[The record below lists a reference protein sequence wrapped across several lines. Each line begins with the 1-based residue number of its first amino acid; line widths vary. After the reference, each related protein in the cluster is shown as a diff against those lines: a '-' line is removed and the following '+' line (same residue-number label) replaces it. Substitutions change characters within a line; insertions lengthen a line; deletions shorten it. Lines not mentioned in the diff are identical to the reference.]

1 MSDGK
6 KKLSFLTVISTI
18 ICVVFVCEAAAPAAA
33 IGNQQFFWWI
43 FLILT
48 FLLPYG
54 MVVAELGTTYDGEGG
69 IYDWV
74 RDGLGDKWGA
84 RISYYYWVNYPLW
97 IASLATMFPDILG
110 MVFGVEFNLIAKIGI
125 DLAFVWIVY
134 LMGCSKAAD
143 SEWVLNGG
151 AVIKVA
157 VAVIV
162 GALGIWYAME
172 NGFAND
178 MSAATFLPELTNTNA
193 LGYLSII
200 IFNFMGFE
208 VICTMTDDMADPAR
222 DIPKA
227 IIVGG
232 LSIAVIYLFA
242 GFGIGAAVP
251 ADSIDPDYGM
261 IYAVQTM
268 VGDSMI
274 FKVICIA
281 FLITLFANMAAW
293 SFGVNSVARY
303 AAEHGNMPK
312 VFASMIS
319 DDDMPNGVNSVAR
332 YAAEHGNMPKV
343 FASMISDDDMPNG
356 ANLVNAIVASL
367 VLCLQLVPIDAISNG
382 VFWMLFGTSVVFLL
396 LTYIPMFPAFLNL
409 RKNDPS
415 RARIF
420 TFPFKGVMMKVML
433 AIPCI
438 ELILAIVATLIPFSV
453 DEIGDKVPMIVIFIV
468 LLLIGEVVRVVSAKG
483 RETEY
488 KGFTPELAAQRLAEE
503 AAEAEES

>member
-1 MSDGK
+1 MSEEK
-6 KKLSFLTVISTI
+6 KHLSFLTVISTV

-97 IASLATMFPDILG
+97 ITSLAVLFPPILNLA
-110 MVFGVEFNLIAKIGI
+110 FGWDFSLPVQILIELG
-125 DLAFVWIVY
+125 FVWIVY
-134 LMGCSKAAD
+134 LIGRSKVAD

-151 AVIKVA
+151 ALIKVV
-157 VAVIV
+157 VAVLV
-162 GALGIWYAME
+162 GALGIWYASQ

-178 MSAATFLPELTNTNA
+178 MSAATFMPELTNTNA
-193 LGYLSII
+193 LSYLSII

-208 VICTMTDDMADPAR
+208 VICTMTDDMADPAK

-227 IIVGG
+227 IIAGG
-232 LSIAVIYLFA
+232 LAIAVIYLFA
-242 GFGIGAAVP
+242 GFGIGAAIP
-251 ADSIDPDYGM
+251 ADQIDPDYGM
-261 IYAVQTM
+261 IVALQTM
-268 VGDSMI
+268 VGDSPI
-274 FKVICIA
+274 FQIVCVA

-319 DDDMPNGVNSVAR
+319 
-332 YAAEHGNMPKV
+332 K
-343 FASMISDDDMPNG
+343 DDMPNG
-356 ANLVNAIVASL
+356 ANLVNAVVASL
-367 VLCLQLVPIDAISNG
+367 TLALQLVPIDAISKG
-382 VFWMLFGTSVVFLL
+382 LFWMLFGTSVVFLL

-409 RKNDPS
+409 RKNDPN
-415 RARIF
+415 RERVF
-420 TFPFKGVMMKVML
+420 TFPFKGAMMKVAL
-433 AIPCI
+433 AVPAI
-438 ELILAIVATLIPFSV
+438 ELVLGIVATLVPLSA
-453 DEIGDKVPMIVIFIV
+453 DEVESKVPMLIIFFV
-468 LLLIGEVVRVVSAKG
+468 LLAIGEVVRIVSAKG
-483 RETEY
+483 RTEEY
-488 KGFTPELAAQRLAEE
+488 KGLTPELAAQRLAEE
-503 AAEAEES
+503 AAAGDEE

>member
-1 MSDGK
+1 MAEK
-6 KKLSFLTVISTI
+6 AKKLSFLTVISTV

-54 MVVAELGTTYDGEGG
+54 MIVAELGTTYDGEGG

-84 RISYYYWVNYPLW
+84 RISWYYWVNYPLW

-110 MVFGVEFNLIAKIGI
+110 MVFGVEFNLIAKMGI
-125 DLAFVWIVY
+125 ELAFVWIVY
-134 LMGCSKAAD
+134 LMGRSKAAD

-151 AVIKVA
+151 AIIKVA

-172 NGFAND
+172 NGFASD
-178 MSAATFLPELTNTNA
+178 MSPATFLPELTNTNA

-208 VICTMTDDMADPAR
+208 VICTMTDDMANPER

-227 IIVGG
+227 IIMGG
-232 LSIAVIYLFA
+232 LAIAIIYLFA
-242 GFGIGAAVP
+242 GFGIGAAIP
-251 ADSIDPDYGM
+251 AADIDPDYGM

-268 VGDSMI
+268 VGDSAI
-274 FKVICIA
+274 FKIICIA

-319 DDDMPNGVNSVAR
+319 
-332 YAAEHGNMPKV
+332 K
-343 FASMISDDDMPNG
+343 DDMPNG
-356 ANLVNAIVASL
+356 ANLVNAVVASL
-367 VLCLQLVPIDAISNG
+367 VLALQLVPIDAISDG
-382 VFWMLFGTSVVFLL
+382 IFWMLFGTSVVFLL

-409 RKNDPS
+409 RKNDPN
-415 RARIF
+415 RERVF
-420 TFPFKGVMMKVML
+420 TFPFKGALMKV
-433 AIPCI
+433 AIAVPCI
-438 ELILAIVATLIPFSV
+438 ELVLTIVATVVPLSEA
-453 DEIGDKVPMIVIFIV
+453 EIADKVPMLIIFIV
-468 LLLIGEVVRVVSAKG
+468 ILLLGEAVRVWSARDRK
-483 RETEY
+483 EEY
-488 KGFTPELAAQRLAEE
+488 KGLTPELAAKRLAEE
-503 AAEAEES
+503 AEEK

>member
-1 MSDGK
+1 MAEK
-6 KKLSFLTVISTI
+6 AKKLSFLTVISTV

-43 FLILT
+43 FLIIT

-54 MVVAELGTTYDGEGG
+54 MIVAELGTTYDGEGG

-84 RISYYYWVNYPLW
+84 RISWYYWVNYPLW

-110 MVFGVEFNLIAKIGI
+110 MVFGVSFDLPVAMAIE
-125 DLAFVWIVY
+125 LAFVWMVY
-134 LMGCSKAAD
+134 LMGRSKAAD

-151 AVIKVA
+151 ALIKVIVA
-157 VAVIV
+157 VAV

-172 NGFAND
+172 NGFASD
-178 MSAATFLPELTNTNA
+178 MSAQTFLPDIANVDA

-227 IIVGG
+227 IIMGG
-232 LSIAVIYLFA
+232 AAIAVIYLFA
-242 GFGIGAAVP
+242 GFGIGAAIP
-251 ADSIDPDYGM
+251 AAEIDPDYGM

-268 VGDSMI
+268 VGDSAI
-274 FKVICIA
+274 FKIICIA

-319 DDDMPNGVNSVAR
+319 
-332 YAAEHGNMPKV
+332 K
-343 FASMISDDDMPNG
+343 DDMPNG
-356 ANLVNAIVASL
+356 ANLVNAVVATL
-367 VLCLQLVPIDAISNG
+367 VLALQLVPVEAISDG
-382 VFWMLFGTSVVFLL
+382 IFWMLFGTSVVFLL

-409 RKNDPS
+409 RKNDPN
-415 RARIF
+415 RERIF
-420 TFPFKGVMMKVML
+420 TFPFKGALMKV
-433 AIPCI
+433 AIAVPCI
-438 ELILAIVATLIPFSV
+438 ELVLTIVATIVPLSEA
-453 DEIGDKVPMIVIFIV
+453 EIADKVPMLIIFIV
-468 LLLIGEVVRVVSAKG
+468 IVLIGEVVRVWSARG
-483 RETEY
+483 RKEEY
-488 KGFTPELAAQRLAEE
+488 KGLTPELAAQRLAEE
-503 AAEAEES
+503 AESEE

>member
-1 MSDGK
+1 MAEK
-6 KKLSFLTVISTI
+6 AKKLSFLTVISTV

-54 MVVAELGTTYDGEGG
+54 MIVAELGTTYDGEGG

-84 RISYYYWVNYPLW
+84 RISWYYWVNYPLW

-110 MVFGVEFNLIAKIGI
+110 MVFNVTFDLPAAIAIE
-125 DLAFVWIVY
+125 LAFVWIVY
-134 LMGCSKAAD
+134 LMGRSKAAD

-151 AVIKVA
+151 AIIKVA

-172 NGFAND
+172 NGFASD
-178 MSAATFLPELTNTNA
+178 MSPATFLPELTNTNA

-208 VICTMTDDMADPAR
+208 VICTMTDDMANPER

-227 IIVGG
+227 IIMGG
-232 LSIAVIYLFA
+232 LAIAIIYLFA
-242 GFGIGAAVP
+242 GFGIGAAIP
-251 ADSIDPDYGM
+251 AADIDPDYGM

-268 VGDSMI
+268 VGDSAI
-274 FKVICIA
+274 FKIICIA

-319 DDDMPNGVNSVAR
+319 
-332 YAAEHGNMPKV
+332 K
-343 FASMISDDDMPNG
+343 DDMPNG
-356 ANLVNAIVASL
+356 ANLVNAVVASL
-367 VLCLQLVPIDAISNG
+367 VLALQLVPIDAISDG
-382 VFWMLFGTSVVFLL
+382 IFWMLFGTSVVFLL

-409 RKNDPS
+409 RKNDPN
-415 RARIF
+415 RERVF
-420 TFPFKGVMMKVML
+420 TFPFKGALMKV
-433 AIPCI
+433 AIAVPCI
-438 ELILAIVATLIPFSV
+438 ELVLTIVATVVPLSEA
-453 DEIGDKVPMIVIFIV
+453 EIADKVPMLIIFIV
-468 LLLIGEVVRVVSAKG
+468 ILLLGEVVRVWSARDRK
-483 RETEY
+483 EEY
-488 KGFTPELAAQRLAEE
+488 KGLTPELAAKRLAEE
-503 AAEAEES
+503 AEEK

>member
-1 MSDGK
+1 MSEAK
-6 KKLSFLTVISTI
+6 KHLSFLTIISTV

-84 RISYYYWVNYPLW
+84 RISFYYWVNYPLW
-97 IASLATMFPDILG
+97 IASLAVMFPDILG
-110 MVFGVEFNLIAKIGI
+110 MVFGVEFNMVAKIVI

-134 LMGCSKAAD
+134 LIGRSKVAD
-143 SEWVLNGG
+143 SEVVLNGG
-151 AVIKVA
+151 ALIKVV
-157 VAVIV
+157 VAVLV
-162 GALGIWYAME
+162 GALGIWYAMN

-193 LGYLSII
+193 LSYISII

-208 VICTMTDDMADPAR
+208 VICTMTDDMRDPAVE
-222 DIPKA
+222 IPKA
-227 IIVGG
+227 IIMGG
-232 LSIAVIYLFA
+232 LAIGVIYLFA
-242 GFGIGAAVP
+242 GFGIGAAIP
-251 ADSIDPDYGM
+251 ADQIDPDYGM

-268 VGDSMI
+268 VGDSPL
-274 FKVICIA
+274 FKIICIA

-319 DDDMPNGVNSVAR
+319 
-332 YAAEHGNMPKV
+332 K
-343 FASMISDDDMPNG
+343 DDMPNG

-367 VLCLQLVPIDAISNG
+367 VLLIQLVPIDAISNG
-382 VFWMLFGTSVVFLL
+382 LFWTLFGTSVVFLL
-396 LTYIPMFPAFLNL
+396 MTYIPMFPAFLNL
-409 RKNDPS
+409 RKNDPN
-415 RARIF
+415 RERVF
-420 TFPFKGVMMKVML
+420 TFPFKGKFMYVALAVPAIELVISVICTVVPLSADEISEKLPML
-433 AIPCI
+433 AMF
-438 ELILAIVATLIPFSV
+438 VF
-453 DEIGDKVPMIVIFIV
+453 
-468 LLLIGEVVRVVSAKG
+468 LLLVGEVVRIVSAKG
-483 RETEY
+483 RTEEY
-488 KGFTPELAAQRLAEE
+488 KGLTPELAAQRLAEE
-503 AAEAEES
+503 AAAAEADAE

>member
-1 MSDGK
+1 MSEAK
-6 KKLSFLTVISTI
+6 KHLSFLTIISTV

-84 RISYYYWVNYPLW
+84 RISFYYWVNYPLW
-97 IASLATMFPDILG
+97 IASLAVMFPDILG
-110 MVFGVEFNLIAKIGI
+110 MVFGVEFNMVAKIVI

-134 LMGCSKAAD
+134 LIGRSKVAD
-143 SEWVLNGG
+143 SEVVLNGG
-151 AVIKVA
+151 ALIKVV
-157 VAVIV
+157 VAVLV
-162 GALGIWYAME
+162 GALGIWYAMN

-193 LGYLSII
+193 LSYISII

-208 VICTMTDDMADPAR
+208 VICTMTDDMRDPAVE
-222 DIPKA
+222 IPKA
-227 IIVGG
+227 IIMGG
-232 LSIAVIYLFA
+232 LAIGVIYLFA
-242 GFGIGAAVP
+242 GFGIGAAIP
-251 ADSIDPDYGM
+251 ADQIDPDYGM

-268 VGDSMI
+268 VGDSPL
-274 FKVICIA
+274 FKIICIA

-319 DDDMPNGVNSVAR
+319 
-332 YAAEHGNMPKV
+332 K
-343 FASMISDDDMPNG
+343 DDMPNG

-367 VLCLQLVPIDAISNG
+367 VLLIQLVPIDAISNG
-382 VFWMLFGTSVVFLL
+382 LFWTLFGTSVVFLL
-396 LTYIPMFPAFLNL
+396 MTYIPMFPAFLNL
-409 RKNDPS
+409 RKNDPN
-415 RARIF
+415 RERVF
-420 TFPFKGVMMKVML
+420 TFPFKGKFMYVALAVPAIELVISVICTVVPLSADEISEKLPML
-433 AIPCI
+433 AMF
-438 ELILAIVATLIPFSV
+438 VF
-453 DEIGDKVPMIVIFIV
+453 
-468 LLLIGEVVRVVSAKG
+468 LLLVGEVVRIVSAKG
-483 RETEY
+483 RTEEY
-488 KGFTPELAAQRLAEE
+488 KGLTPELAAQRLAEE
-503 AAEAEES
+503 AAAEADAE

>member
-1 MSDGK
+1 MSEEK
-6 KKLSFLTVISTI
+6 KHLSFLTVISTV

-97 IASLATMFPDILG
+97 ITSLAVLFPPILNLA
-110 MVFGVEFNLIAKIGI
+110 FGWSFSLPVQILIE
-125 DLAFVWIVY
+125 LAFVWIVY
-134 LMGCSKAAD
+134 LIGRSKVAD

-151 AVIKVA
+151 ALIKVV
-157 VAVIV
+157 VAVLV
-162 GALGIWYAME
+162 GALGIWYASQ
-172 NGFAND
+172 NGFASD
-178 MSAATFLPELTNTNA
+178 MSAATFMPELTNTNA
-193 LGYLSII
+193 LSYLSII

-208 VICTMTDDMADPAR
+208 VICTMTDDMADPAK

-227 IIVGG
+227 IIAGG
-232 LSIAVIYLFA
+232 LAIAVIYLFA
-242 GFGIGAAVP
+242 GFGIGAAIP
-251 ADSIDPDYGM
+251 ADQIDPDYGM
-261 IYAVQTM
+261 IVALQTM
-268 VGDSMI
+268 VGNSPLFQI
-274 FKVICIA
+274 VCVA

-319 DDDMPNGVNSVAR
+319 DDDMPNG
-332 YAAEHGNMPKV
+332 
-343 FASMISDDDMPNG
+343 
-356 ANLVNAIVASL
+356 ANLVNAVVASL
-367 VLCLQLVPIDAISNG
+367 TLALQLVPVDAISNG
-382 VFWMLFGTSVVFLL
+382 LFWMLFGTSVVFLL

-409 RKNDPS
+409 RKNDPN
-415 RARIF
+415 RERVF
-420 TFPFKGVMMKVML
+420 TFPFKGAMMKVAL
-433 AIPCI
+433 AVPAI
-438 ELILAIVATLIPFSV
+438 ELVLAIVATLVPLSA
-453 DEIGDKVPMIVIFIV
+453 DEVESKVPMLIIFFV
-468 LLLIGEVVRVVSAKG
+468 LLAIGEVVRIVSAKG
-483 RETEY
+483 RTEEY
-488 KGFTPELAAQRLAEE
+488 KGLTPELAAQRLAEE
-503 AAEAEES
+503 AAAGDEE

>member
-1 MSDGK
+1 MSESK
-6 KKLSFLTVISTI
+6 KKLSFLTVIATV

-43 FLILT
+43 FLVIT

-54 MVVAELGTTYDGEGG
+54 MIVAELGTTYDGEGGIYDWAAAPAAAIGNQQFFWWIFLVITFLLPYGMIVAELGTTYDGEGG

-74 RDGLGDKWGA
+74 REGLGDKWGA
-84 RISYYYWVNYPLW
+84 RISYYYWINYPFW

-110 MVFGVEFNLIAKIGI
+110 MVFGVEFSLGAKIAI
-125 DLAFVWIVY
+125 DLAFVWTVY
-134 LMGCSKAAD
+134 LMGRSKVAD

-151 AVIKVA
+151 AIIKVA

-172 NGFAND
+172 NGFASD
-178 MSAATFLPELTNTNA
+178 MSPHTFLPELANVNA

-208 VICTMTDDMADPAR
+208 VICTMTDDMADPKK

-232 LSIAVIYLFA
+232 LSIAAIYLFA

-251 ADSIDPDYGM
+251 ASKIDPDYGM
-261 IYAVQTM
+261 IYALQTM
-268 VGDSMI
+268 VGDSPI
-274 FKVICIA
+274 FKIVCIA

-312 VFASMIS
+312 ILPRLRHDLRPA
-319 DDDMPNGVNSVAR
+319 D
-332 YAAEHGNMPKV
+332 HGGRLPDLQDRLHRLPHHPV
-343 FASMISDDDMPNG
+343 RQHG
-356 ANLVNAIVASL
+356 RL
-367 VLCLQLVPIDAISNG
+367 VLRRQLRGPQ
-382 VFWMLFGTSVVFLL
+382 
-396 LTYIPMFPAFLNL
+396 
-409 RKNDPS
+409 RR
-415 RARIF
+415 RARQHAHD
-420 TFPFKGVMMKVML
+420 L
-433 AIPCI
+433 R
-438 ELILAIVATLIPFSV
+438 
-453 DEIGDKVPMIVIFIV
+453 V
-468 LLLIGEVVRVVSAKG
+468 LDLQG
-483 RETEY
+483 RH
-488 KGFTPELAAQRLAEE
+488 AQRR
-503 AAEAEES
+503 

>member
-1 MSDGK
+1 MSDSK
-6 KKLSFLTVISTI
+6 KKLSFLTVISTV

-54 MVVAELGTTYDGEGG
+54 LIVAELGTTYDGEGG

-84 RISYYYWVNYPLW
+84 RISFYYWLNYPFW

-110 MVFGVEFNLIAKIGI
+110 MVFGVSFELPVALAIE
-125 DLAFVWIVY
+125 LAFVWIVY
-134 LMGCSKAAD
+134 LMGRSKAAD

-151 AVIKVA
+151 ALIKVA

-172 NGFAND
+172 NGFASD
-178 MSAATFLPELTNTNA
+178 MSPHTFLPELTNVNA

-208 VICTMTDDMADPAR
+208 VICTMTDDMADPKK

-227 IIVGG
+227 IITGG
-232 LSIAVIYLFA
+232 LAIAAIYLFA

-251 ADSIDPDYGM
+251 ADQIDPDYGM
-261 IYAVQTM
+261 IYALQTM
-268 VGDSMI
+268 VGDSAI
-274 FKVICIA
+274 FKIVCIA

-319 DDDMPNGVNSVAR
+319 
-332 YAAEHGNMPKV
+332 K
-343 FASMISDDDMPNG
+343 DDMPNG
-356 ANLVNAIVASL
+356 ANLVNAVVASL
-367 VLCLQLVPIDAISNG
+367 VLALQLVPIEAISEG
-382 VFWMLFGTSVVFLL
+382 IFWMLFGTSVVFLL

-409 RKNDPS
+409 RKNDPN
-415 RARIF
+415 RERVF
-420 TFPFKGVMMKVML
+420 TFPFKGALMKV
-433 AIPCI
+433 AIAVPCI
-438 ELILAIVATLIPFSV
+438 ELVLAIIATIVPLSAEEVP
-453 DEIGDKVPMIVIFIV
+453 EKVPMLIIFFV
-468 LLLIGEVVRVVSAKG
+468 LLVIGEVVRIWSARG
-483 RETEY
+483 RKEEY
-488 KGFTPELAAQRLAEE
+488 KGLTPELAAERL
-503 AAEAEES
+503 AAEAEED

>member
-74 RDGLGDKWGA
+74 CDGLGDKWGA

-134 LMGCSKAAD
+134 LMGRSKAAD

-151 AVIKVA
+151 AIIKVA

-242 GFGIGAAVP
+242 GFGIGAAVS

-261 IYAVQTM
+261 IYAVQTI

-319 DDDMPNGVNSVAR
+319 DDDMPNGATWSTPSLPPWCCACSWFPSTPSPTVSSGCSSV
-332 YAAEHGNMPKV
+332 PPL
-343 FASMISDDDMPNG
+343 SS
-356 ANLVNAIVASL
+356 
-367 VLCLQLVPIDAISNG
+367 C
-382 VFWMLFGTSVVFLL
+382 
-396 LTYIPMFPAFLNL
+396 
-409 RKNDPS
+409 
-415 RARIF
+415 
-420 TFPFKGVMMKVML
+420 
-433 AIPCI
+433 C
-438 ELILAIVATLIPFSV
+438 
-453 DEIGDKVPMIVIFIV
+453 
-468 LLLIGEVVRVVSAKG
+468 
-483 RETEY
+483 
-488 KGFTPELAAQRLAEE
+488 
-503 AAEAEES
+503 

>member
-1 MSDGK
+1 MSDSK
-6 KKLSFLTVISTI
+6 KKLSFLTVISTV

-54 MVVAELGTTYDGEGG
+54 LIVAELGTTYDGEGG

-84 RISYYYWVNYPLW
+84 RISFYYWVNYPFW

-110 MVFGVEFNLIAKIGI
+110 MVFGVSFELPVALAIE
-125 DLAFVWIVY
+125 LAFVWIVY
-134 LMGCSKAAD
+134 LMGRSKAAD

-151 AVIKVA
+151 ALIKVA

-172 NGFAND
+172 NGFASD
-178 MSAATFLPELTNTNA
+178 MSPHTFLPELTNVNA

-208 VICTMTDDMADPAR
+208 VICTMTDDMADPKK

-227 IIVGG
+227 IITGG
-232 LSIAVIYLFA
+232 LAIAAIYLFA

-251 ADSIDPDYGM
+251 ADQIDPDYGM
-261 IYAVQTM
+261 IYALQTM
-268 VGDSMI
+268 VGDSAI
-274 FKVICIA
+274 FKIVCIA

-319 DDDMPNGVNSVAR
+319 
-332 YAAEHGNMPKV
+332 K
-343 FASMISDDDMPNG
+343 DDMPNG
-356 ANLVNAIVASL
+356 ANLVNAVVASL
-367 VLCLQLVPIDAISNG
+367 VLALQLVPIEAVSEGI
-382 VFWMLFGTSVVFLL
+382 FWMLFGTSVVFLL

-409 RKNDPS
+409 RKNDPN
-415 RARIF
+415 RERVF
-420 TFPFKGVMMKVML
+420 TFPFKGALMKV
-433 AIPCI
+433 AIAVPCI
-438 ELILAIVATLIPFSV
+438 ELVLAIVATIVPLSAEEVP
-453 DEIGDKVPMIVIFIV
+453 EKVPMLIIFLV
-468 LLLIGEVVRVVSAKG
+468 LLVVGEVVRIWSARG
-483 RETEY
+483 RKEEY
-488 KGFTPELAAQRLAEE
+488 KGLTPELAAERL
-503 AAEAEES
+503 AAEAEADAE

>member
-1 MSDGK
+1 MSEGK
-6 KKLSFLTVISTI
+6 KHLSFLTIISTV

-43 FLILT
+43 FLIIT

-97 IASLATMFPDILG
+97 IASLAVMFPDILG
-110 MVFGVEFNLIAKIGI
+110 MVFGVEFNMVAKMAI
-125 DLAFVWIVY
+125 DLGFVWIVY
-134 LMGCSKAAD
+134 LMGRSKVSD

-151 AVIKVA
+151 ALIKVV
-157 VAVIV
+157 VAVLV
-162 GALGIWYAME
+162 GAMGIVYAMN

-193 LGYLSII
+193 LGYLSVI

-208 VICTMTDDMADPAR
+208 VICTMTDDMKDPSVE
-222 DIPKA
+222 IPKA
-227 IIVGG
+227 IVMGG
-232 LSIAVIYLFA
+232 LAIAVIYLFA
-242 GFGIGAAVP
+242 GFGIGAAIP
-251 ADSIDPDYGM
+251 ADQIDPDYGM
-261 IYAVQTM
+261 IYAVQAM
-268 VGDSMI
+268 VGDSI
-274 FKVICIA
+274 VFKVICIA

-319 DDDMPNGVNSVAR
+319 
-332 YAAEHGNMPKV
+332 K
-343 FASMISDDDMPNG
+343 DDMPNG
-356 ANLVNAIVASL
+356 ANLVNAIVASV
-367 VLCLQLVPIDAISNG
+367 VLCIQLVPVDAISNG
-382 VFWMLFGTSVVFLL
+382 LFWTLFGTSVVFLL

-409 RKNDPS
+409 RKNDPN
-415 RARIF
+415 RERVF
-420 TFPFKGVMMKVML
+420 TFPFKGAMMKVAL
-433 AIPCI
+433 IVPAA
-438 ELILAIVATLIPFSV
+438 ELVLAIVATICPLSASEV
-453 DEIGDKVPMIVIFIV
+453 SEKLPMLAMFFA
-468 LLLIGEVVRVVSAKG
+468 LLLIGEVVRVVSAKD
-483 RETEY
+483 RKEEY
-488 KGFTPELAAQRLAEE
+488 KGLTPELAAQRLAEE
-503 AAEAEES
+503 AEDAE

>member
-1 MSDGK
+1 MSEEK
-6 KKLSFLTVISTI
+6 KHLSFLTVISTV

-97 IASLATMFPDILG
+97 ITSLAVLFPPILNLA
-110 MVFGVEFNLIAKIGI
+110 FGWNFSLPVQILIELG
-125 DLAFVWIVY
+125 FVWIVY
-134 LMGCSKAAD
+134 LIGRSKVAD

-151 AVIKVA
+151 ALIKVV
-157 VAVIV
+157 VAVLV
-162 GALGIWYAME
+162 GALGIWYASQ

-178 MSAATFLPELTNTNA
+178 MSAATFMPELTNTNA
-193 LGYLSII
+193 LSYLSII

-208 VICTMTDDMADPAR
+208 VICTMTDDMADPAK

-227 IIVGG
+227 IIAGG
-232 LSIAVIYLFA
+232 LAIAVIYLFA
-242 GFGIGAAVP
+242 GFGIGAAIP
-251 ADSIDPDYGM
+251 ADQIDPDYGM
-261 IYAVQTM
+261 IVALQTM
-268 VGDSMI
+268 VGDSPI
-274 FKVICIA
+274 FQIVCVA

-319 DDDMPNGVNSVAR
+319 
-332 YAAEHGNMPKV
+332 K
-343 FASMISDDDMPNG
+343 DDMPNG

-367 VLCLQLVPIDAISNG
+367 TLALQLVPIEAISNG
-382 VFWMLFGTSVVFLL
+382 LFWMLFGTSVVFLL
-396 LTYIPMFPAFLNL
+396 LTYIPMFPAFLKL
-409 RKNDPS
+409 RKNDPN
-415 RARIF
+415 RERVF
-420 TFPFKGVMMKVML
+420 TFPFKGTMMHVAL
-433 AIPCI
+433 AVPAI
-438 ELILAIVATLIPFSV
+438 ELVLAIVATLVPLSA
-453 DEIGDKVPMIVIFIV
+453 DEIESKVPMLIIFFV
-468 LLLIGEVVRVVSAKG
+468 LLAIGEVFRVVSAKG
-483 RETEY
+483 RAEEY
-488 KGFTPELAAQRLAEE
+488 QGLTPELAAQRLAEE
-503 AAEAEES
+503 AAAEADAE

>member
-1 MSDGK
+1 MAKNK
-6 KKLSFLTVISTI
+6 KFRLIDAILSVIT
-18 ICVVFVCEAAAPAAA
+18 VVFVAEAAAPAAA
-33 IGNQQFFWWI
+33 IGNSQFFWWI

-110 MVFGVEFNLIAKIGI
+110 MVFGVEFNLIAKMGI
-125 DLAFVWIVY
+125 ELAFVWIVY
-134 LMGCSKAAD
+134 LMGRSKAAD

-151 AVIKVA
+151 ALIKVA

-200 IFNFMGFE
+200 IFNFTGFE
-208 VICTMTDDMADPAR
+208 VICTFAKDMENPTH
-222 DIPKA
+222 DIPKS
-227 IIVGG
+227 IILGG
-232 LSIAVIYLFA
+232 LTIGAIYLFA
-242 GFGIGAAVP
+242 GFGIGAAIP

-261 IYAVQTM
+261 IVAVQTM
-268 VGDSMI
+268 VGDSVL

-319 DDDMPNGVNSVAR
+319 
-332 YAAEHGNMPKV
+332 E
-343 FASMISDDDMPNG
+343 DDMPNG
-356 ANLVNAIVASL
+356 ANLVNAVVASL
-367 VLCLQLVPIDAISNG
+367 VLCLQLVPVDAISDG

-409 RKNDPS
+409 RKNDPD
-415 RARIF
+415 RERIF
-420 TFPFKGVMMKVML
+420 TFPFKGAMMKVML

-438 ELILAIVATLIPFSV
+438 ELILAIVATLVPFSAAEV
-453 DEIGDKVPMIVIFIV
+453 GEKVPMIIIFIV
-468 LLLIGEVVRVVSAKG
+468 LMLIGEVVRVVSAKG

-488 KGFTPELAAQRLAEE
+488 KGLTPELAAQRLAEE
-503 AAEAEES
+503 AEEN

>member
-1 MSDGK
+1 MAEK
-6 KKLSFLTVISTI
+6 AKKLSFLTVISTV

-43 FLILT
+43 FLI
-48 FLLPYG
+48 
-54 MVVAELGTTYDGEGG
+54 MIVAELGTTYDGEGG

-84 RISYYYWVNYPLW
+84 RISWYYWVNYPLW

-110 MVFGVEFNLIAKIGI
+110 MVFGVSFDLPVAMAIE
-125 DLAFVWIVY
+125 LAFVWIVY
-134 LMGCSKAAD
+134 LMGRSKAAD

-151 AVIKVA
+151 ALIKVIVA
-157 VAVIV
+157 VAV

-172 NGFAND
+172 NGFASD
-178 MSAATFLPELTNTNA
+178 MSAQTFLPDIANVDA

-227 IIVGG
+227 IIMGG
-232 LSIAVIYLFA
+232 AAIAVIYLFA
-242 GFGIGAAVP
+242 GFGIGAAIP
-251 ADSIDPDYGM
+251 AAEIDPDYGM

-268 VGDSMI
+268 VGDSAI
-274 FKVICIA
+274 FKIICIA

-319 DDDMPNGVNSVAR
+319 
-332 YAAEHGNMPKV
+332 K
-343 FASMISDDDMPNG
+343 DDMPNG
-356 ANLVNAIVASL
+356 ANLVNAVVATL
-367 VLCLQLVPIDAISNG
+367 VLALQLVPVEAISDG
-382 VFWMLFGTSVVFLL
+382 IFWMLFGTSVVFLL

-409 RKNDPS
+409 RKNDPN
-415 RARIF
+415 RERIF
-420 TFPFKGVMMKVML
+420 TFPFKGALMKV
-433 AIPCI
+433 AIAVPCI
-438 ELILAIVATLIPFSV
+438 ELVLTIVATIVPLSEA
-453 DEIGDKVPMIVIFIV
+453 EIADKVPMLIIFIV
-468 LLLIGEVVRVVSAKG
+468 IVLIGEVVRVWSARG
-483 RETEY
+483 RKEEY
-488 KGFTPELAAQRLAEE
+488 KGLTPELAAQRLAEE
-503 AAEAEES
+503 AESEE